1 MKGLERWCIWVRPKD
16 VEAARKMPELEARFE
31 RVRQKRLDSSDAS
44 ARKMAAT
51 PWSFRE
57 QRESH
62 SHTIM
67 IPRPSSINRTYLPV
81 EIHPHTSITS
91 SEAFAIFDGSV
102 WQAAIL
108 SSRMHRLWLETV
120 GGRLKEDPR
129 YSNELV
135 WNTYPVP
142 SLSDQRKVELEEHW
156 WEIDLARKEAGFGRT
171 LGDLYV
177 PSTMPTDLLCA
188 HQSLDETMETIFGS
202 RRYRSDSDR
211 IEHLLQLYE
220 QAVKKEKER

>member
-1 MKGLERWCIWVRPKD
+1 
-16 VEAARKMPELEARFE
+16 
-31 RVRQKRLDSSDAS
+31 
-44 ARKMAAT
+44 
-51 PWSFRE
+51 
-57 QRESH
+57 
-62 SHTIM
+62 
-67 IPRPSSINRTYLPV
+67 
-81 EIHPHTSITS
+81 
-91 SEAFAIFDGSV
+91 
-102 WQAAIL
+102 
-108 SSRMHRLWLETV
+108 MHRLWLETV